1 MVRRFLVA
9 AFALSLWGCV
19 AYEPVVVQASP
30 EQRFDRSWQAAA
42 GAFVDQGVAITAQNY
57 RTGTIRGDRGGIAI
71 TARVLTLPDGRIE
84 VKFDQAGAT
93 NSDPNLVHRIS
104 ESYDRRMGR

>member
-1 MVRRFLVA
+1 MKILVTGAAGFLGQQLVRALAARPSGIPHFTSIVA
-9 AFALSLWGCV
+9 ADL
-19 AYEPVVVQASP
+19 
-30 EQRFDRSWQAAA
+30 AA

-71 TARVLTLPDGRIE
+71 TASVRTLPDGRIE